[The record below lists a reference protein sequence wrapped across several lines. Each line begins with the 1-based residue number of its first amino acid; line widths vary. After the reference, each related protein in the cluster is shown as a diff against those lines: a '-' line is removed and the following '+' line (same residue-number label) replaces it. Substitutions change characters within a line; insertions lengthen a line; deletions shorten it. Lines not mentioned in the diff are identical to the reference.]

1 MEQNLDFASSA
12 AEDKNLK
19 GVIKKIIPI
28 VVPIAKAALCS

>member
-19 GVIKKIIPI
+19 GLIKKVIPI
-28 VVPIAKAALCS
+28 VLPIVKSALCN